1 MTKNGLTREMILKDG
16 TKVLLDLE
24 DYKRLSGYTWRLLKV
39 NGKQYVVRSA
49 GINGK
54 DNIYLHREVMRETGR
69 KKISHRNKNTLDN
82 RKENLEYSKKSRDKK
97 RF

>member
-1 MTKNGLTREMILKDG
+1 MAKSGLTKEMVLKDG
-16 TKVLLDLE
+16 TRVLLDLE
-24 DYKRLSGYTWRLLKV
+24 DYNRLSGYTWRLLKV

-54 DNIYLHREVMRETGR
+54 DNVYLHREIMGETGR

-82 RKENLEYSKKSRDKK
+82 RKENLEYNKKSKDKK